1 MKVWADEKFIVSE
14 PAQQVR
20 VCTPQIGFAIGSY
33 GCRFGARAAH
43 RSTLSNGPIHES
55 EKNFSFL

>member
-1 MKVWADEKFIVSE
+1 MKVWADGKFIGSE

-20 VCTPQIGFAIGSY
+20 VYTPQTRFATGTY

-43 RSTLSNGPIHES
+43 RSTLSNGPIHEL